1 MKKLIYLF
9 SVLLV
14 LSSCGS
20 SKYIA
25 GNTAEDKALASAL
38 KKLDKSPADTSLQNS
53 LKYLYNDAALA
64 HLNNIERYQKLQN
77 EERYDKIIAEY
88 QSLQKLSEIIK
99 SSSIARRFVTAP
111 SYLNEIQNAKM
122 QAAEDFYDYGLE
134 LIKNAE
140 GKLSYKKAYY
150 AFQNA
155 NRYVPG
161 YKDVKRQINN
171 AFQNSILNIVINP
184 VTDNSDYYQSIG
196 RNRFGNSFNSDMMQR
211 SLVRDLGGD
220 FNKSAE
226 ARFYTDNEASRARID
241 VDWIVDIMW
250 TNLDIPRPF
259 TNQYSKN
266 VSKEIEIGTDT
277 SGKKRYQTVTAT
289 LYLTK
294 RYFTAQGDLE
304 CRVTDAVTRRNV
316 DLKRYTSRV
325 DWSQEYGTY
334 KGDSRALSEIDW
346 AMINLRNPILPSR
359 EEILAG
365 LFDKMYPQLRS
376 GIQNLVRY

>member
-1 MKKLIYLF
+1 MKKLIYLLTTLIVF
-9 SVLLV
+9 
-14 LSSCGS
+14 SSCGS

-25 GNTAEDKALASAL
+25 GNTVEDKVLAEALR
-38 KKLDKSPADTSLQNS
+38 KLDKKPGDTALQNS

-77 EERYDKIIAEY
+77 NDRYDKTIAEY

-99 SSSIARRFVTAP
+99 ISSLARKFVTAP
-111 SYLNEIQNAKM
+111 SYLNEIQQTKVD
-122 QAAEDFYDYGLE
+122 AAEDFYEYGLQMSE
-134 LIKNAE
+134 NGADKQ
-140 GKLSYKKAYY
+140 SYRDAYA
-150 AFQNA
+150 AFLRA
-155 NRYVPG
+155 NGYVPG
-161 YKDVKRQINN
+161 YKDVKRQIND
-171 AFQNSILNIVINP
+171 AFQNSILDVVINP
-184 VTDNSDYYQSIG
+184 VTDNSSYYQSIG

-220 FNKSAE
+220 YNKNAP
-226 ARFYTDNEASRARID
+226 ARFYTDIDASRARID
-241 VDWIVDIMW
+241 VDWVVDIMW

-259 TNQYSKN
+259 TNTYTKN
-266 VSKEIEIGTDT
+266 VSKEIEVGKDT
-277 SGKKRYQTVTAT
+277 SGKKLYQTVNAT

-304 CRVTDAVTRRNV
+304 CRVTDAVTRKNV

-346 AMINLRNPILPSR
+346 AMINLRNPQLPSR

-376 GIQNLVRY
+376 GIQNLVR

>member
-9 SVLLV
+9 TTLIV

-25 GNTAEDKALASAL
+25 GNTVEDKVLAEALR
-38 KKLDKSPADTSLQNS
+38 KLDKKPGDTTLQNS

-77 EERYDKIIAEY
+77 NDKYDKTISEY

-99 SSSIARRFVTAP
+99 SSSLARKFVTAP
-111 SYLNEIQNAKM
+111 SYLNEIQQAKSD
-122 QAAEDFYDYGLE
+122 AAEDFYEYGLQMSE
-134 LIKNAE
+134 NGADKQ
-140 GKLSYKKAYY
+140 SYRDAYT
-150 AFQNA
+150 AFQRA
-155 NRYVPG
+155 NGYVPG
-161 YKDVKRQINN
+161 YKDVKRQMND
-171 AFQNSILNIVINP
+171 AFQNSILDVVINP
-184 VTDNSDYYQSIG
+184 VTDNSSYYQSIG

-220 FNKSAE
+220 YNKNAP
-226 ARFYTDNEASRARID
+226 ARFYTDIDASRARID

-259 TNQYSKN
+259 TNQYTKN
-266 VSKEIEIGTDT
+266 VSKEIEIGKDT
-277 SGKKRYQTVTAT
+277 SGKKQYQTVSAT

-304 CRVTDAVTRRNV
+304 CRVTDALTRKNV
-316 DLKRYTSRV
+316 DVKRYTSRV

-359 EEILAG
+359 EEILSG

-376 GIQNLVRY
+376 GLQNLVR